1 VDVAAL
7 CVQVAHG
14 IMACIHNCQDVL
26 LDCMYCLLI
35 ESFMSVAGK
44 AL

>member
-1 VDVAAL
+1 MDVAAI
-7 CVQVAHG
+7 CVQVAHR
-14 IMACIHNCQDVL
+14 IVACIHNCQDVL

-35 ESFMSVAGK
+35 KSFMSVAEK